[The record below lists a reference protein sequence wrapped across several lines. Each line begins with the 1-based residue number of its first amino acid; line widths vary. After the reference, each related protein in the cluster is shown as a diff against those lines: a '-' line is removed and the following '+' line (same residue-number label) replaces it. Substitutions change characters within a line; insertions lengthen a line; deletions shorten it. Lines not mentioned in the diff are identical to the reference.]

1 MQRERKP
8 IRCSLEGV
16 CLCHMC
22 TAMSRHSTAALP
34 SLILWQSQPS
44 AAGNGKVSSQS
55 QEGVRREARQ
65 WREAQMEKVAGYKC
79 SDSLRAEVSDLDFP
93 SKQCRQSSE
102 MTIRKE
108 RAAQLC
114 DCMSWGTATPV
125 AHLLQRV
132 QVAPGITDK
141 PWHAQGCPAAAMPC
155 REWKH
160 FATAAAACSFPLDA
174 TSLIREQ
181 MPTAWGCG
189 A

>member
-1 MQRERKP
+1 
-8 IRCSLEGV
+8 
-16 CLCHMC
+16 
-22 TAMSRHSTAALP
+22 
-34 SLILWQSQPS
+34 
-44 AAGNGKVSSQS
+44 
-55 QEGVRREARQ
+55 
-65 WREAQMEKVAGYKC
+65 MEKVAGYKC

-160 FATAAAACSFPLDA
+160 FATAAAAMLFSTGCHFPDQRADA
-174 TSLIREQ
+174 DSVGLRRLSNSCAHSTERKK
-181 MPTAWGCG
+181 W
-189 A
+189 